1 MLPCNLSCCSK
12 IQMLLCQLEIPQ
24 WMLDAI
30 LCACT
35 YLYILPYLYLM
46 LEFKCVT
53 SKQTQRLHVVH
64 ITVCLGTI
72 FSSVHRSSSTSQS
85 CSWEAF
91 SHCLPGFTDSLT
103 VPDVGFGRQMWALS
117 VAVSLAGSVE
127 LVCLDVFLSL
137 HKDPLP
143 SLKTYF
149 VILLFVFKVSL
160 ANGHCCV
167 LCFQCFFKPVKFT
180 VLCL

>member
-1 MLPCNLSCCSK
+1 MLPCSLSCCSK

-24 WMLDAI
+24 WILDAI

-46 LEFKCVT
+46 LEFKCVA

-103 VPDVGFGRQMWALS
+103 VPDVGFERCCQSCRLCRTGLPRC
-117 VAVSLAGSVE
+117 VSLSPQGPSA
-127 LVCLDVFLSL
+127 FL
-137 HKDPLP
+137 KD
-143 SLKTYF
+143 
-149 VILLFVFKVSL
+149 LLCYL
-160 ANGHCCV
+160 AI
-167 LCFQCFFKPVKFT
+167 CFWGQ
-180 VLCL
+180 LG